1 MNGCGNGG
9 TGSIFF
15 VKQSLLVVDSRNT
28 STTQKTVLTL
38 PVSLNKTI
46 VPKLASKVILS
57 NVTVRIQSNS
67 SNQVLL

>member
-46 VPKLASKVILS
+46 VPKLASNVILS

-67 SNQVLL
+67 SSQVLL

>member
-38 PVSLNKTI
+38 PVSSNKTI

-57 NVTVRIQSNS
+57 NVTVRIQSNFS
-67 SNQVLL
+67 SQVLL